1 MFPLYFTFHIFHT
14 MSLPQIS
21 ITPLLKR
28 LWPAGVEPHVS
39 ADEIAAAISHIF
51 TNQLSPVQ
59 IGALLTCLHFTGRD
73 RTADVIAKCAKAM
86 RDAAAPLD
94 RDALAEVVKRKNM
107 GEGHYKGG
115 LVSAVLSL
123 NWTLLTR
130 ERSILLAREVIL
142 ITLSTFQPLRPSWHH
157 HFSL

>member
-1 MFPLYFTFHIFHT
+1 

-86 RDAAAPLD
+86 RDAASPLD
-94 RDALAEVVKRKNM
+94 RSILAEVVKQKDM
-107 GEGHYKGG
+107 GEGNYKGG
-115 LVSAVLSL
+115 LVSGILSL
-123 NWTLLTR
+123 GWTLVTLNR
-130 ERSILLAREVIL
+130 LILLAREVIL
-142 ITLSTFQPLRPSWHH
+142 TILSISRRLRPSWPH

>member
-1 MFPLYFTFHIFHT
+1 

-39 ADEIAAAISHIF
+39 AEEIAVAISHIF

-73 RTADVIAKCAKAM
+73 RTADVIVKCAKAM
-86 RDAAAPLD
+86 RDATAPLD
-94 RDALAEVVKRKNM
+94 RDSLAEVVKRKNM
-107 GEGHYKGG
+107 GEGNYKGG
-115 LVSAVLSL
+115 LVSAILSL
-123 NWTLLTR
+123 GG
-130 ERSILLAREVIL
+130 
-142 ITLSTFQPLRPSWHH
+142 PC
-157 HFSL
+157 

>member
-1 MFPLYFTFHIFHT
+1 

-39 ADEIAAAISHIF
+39 ADEIATAISHIF

-94 RDALAEVVKRKNM
+94 RSILAEVVKRKDM
-107 GEGHYKGG
+107 GEGNYKGG
-115 LVSAVLSL
+115 LVSRFLSL
-123 NWTLLTR
+123 GWTLLTR
-130 ERSILLAREVIL
+130 NRLILLAREVIL
-142 ITLSTFQPLRPSWHH
+142 TILSISRRLRPSWHL